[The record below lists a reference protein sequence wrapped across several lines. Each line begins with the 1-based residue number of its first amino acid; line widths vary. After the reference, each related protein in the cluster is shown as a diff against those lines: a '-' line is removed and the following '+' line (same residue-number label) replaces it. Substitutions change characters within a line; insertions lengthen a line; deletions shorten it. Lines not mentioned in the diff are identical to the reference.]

1 MIDDGTPANSEIRRF
16 SGAGVFLSR
25 NLMKRVPFED
35 ILDAIHSHDEEAAAK
50 TDDGRTPSLH
60 FHTDHTGR
68 NGVDFHVASD
78 RSNML
83 VSAFLTN
90 ETSGLSEDM
99 QRPSEQSQL
108 Y

>member
-1 MIDDGTPANSEIRRF
+1 MKDDGTPANSESRRF

-25 NLMKRVPFED
+25 NLMKQVPLED
-35 ILDAIHSHDEEAAAK
+35 ILDAIHSHDEEAVAK
-50 TDDGRTPSLH
+50 GDDGRTPSPH

-83 VSAFLTN
+83 VSAFLPG
-90 ETSGLSEDM
+90 ETSGLSGDFL
-99 QRPSEQSQL
+99 RGAR
-108 Y
+108 